1 MRHIIGTRFG
11 SAADPGPGSTADL
24 LELAHFFP
32 AEGAQHKM
40 RLNLSVSIGG
50 DAAQDVMC
58 QKTSTFPTIHSDKP
72 QR

>member
-1 MRHIIGTRFG
+1 
-11 SAADPGPGSTADL
+11 
-24 LELAHFFP
+24 
-32 AEGAQHKM
+32 M